1 MRHLSMNN
9 LRLALAVAAL
19 LLPVGAA
26 RAVVVDFEEL
36 SVPASGFEAGLNLSG
51 SFTSGGVS
59 FNNSAADFG
68 GALPYFE
75 GFAYSKQNLTLPAPV
90 DNTSFPGVYDPQLWG
105 YDAYAPADGGG
116 AAGGSKNYAVSYL
129 APFSLPDA
137 RITLPAGVNP
147 TSVELTNV
155 AFVALVMRDGD
166 PNGFARKFG
175 TPPVGQPAQVWPDWL
190 KLTITGLDA
199 GGAPLAAAPVE
210 FNLADYRQIGGA
222 APYIVDAWTTV
233 DLSSLAGARFLV
245 LSETGSDHND
255 FGLATPAYVAIDN
268 LVLTPVPE
276 PATCV
281 LALVGATLVGVAA
294 RRGRPSANA

>member
-9 LRLALAVAAL
+9 LRLALATAAL

-75 GFAYSKQNLTLPAPV
+75 GFAYSKQNLTIPAPV

-105 YDAYAPADGGG
+105 YDAYAPTDGGG
-116 AAGGSKNYAVSYL
+116 GAGGSKNYAVAYVT
-129 APFSLPDA
+129 PFLLPDA
-137 RITLPAGVNP
+137 RITLPEGVKP
-147 TSVELTNV
+147 TSIELTNV
-155 AFVALVMRDGD
+155 AFAALVMRDGD
-166 PNGFARKFG
+166 PNGYSRKFG
-175 TPPVGQPAQVWPDWL
+175 TPPAGQQPQVWTDWL

-199 GGAPLAAAPVE
+199 GGAPLPTAPVE
-210 FNLADYRQIGGA
+210 FYLADYRQIGGA

-245 LSETGSDHND
+245 LSADGSDSGD
-255 FGLATPAYVAIDN
+255 FGLNTPAYVALDN

-276 PATCV
+276 PATCL
-281 LALVGATLVGVAA
+281 LALVGAALVGLAA
-294 RRGRPSANA
+294 RRGRRR

>member
-199 GGAPLAAAPVE
+199 GRTPLAAAPVE
-210 FNLADYRQIGGA
+210 FYLADYRQIGGA

-255 FGLATPAYVAIDN
+255 FGLATPAYVALDN

-276 PATCV
+276 PATCL
-281 LALVGATLVGVAA
+281 LALVGAALVGLAA
-294 RRGRPSANA
+294 RRGRRSPQA